1 MDWKKD
7 LTIKPTEG
15 ISLYTVRNMWETDFL
30 KSNKF
35 NGRSFGCPAIP
46 NADVKEV
53 IEDMKGGSCFFI
65 YHPTKKYLTGSKILN
80 G

>member
-1 MDWKKD
+1 MEEV
-7 LTIKPTEG
+7 LV
-15 ISLYTVRNMWETDFL
+15 VRPSPIE
-30 KSNKF
+30 
-35 NGRSFGCPAIP
+35 
-46 NADVKEV
+46 DVKEV

>member
-1 MDWKKD
+1 M
-7 LTIKPTEG
+7 TKPTGG
-15 ISLYTVRNMWETDFL
+15 ILLFMVQNMSENNFL
-30 KSNKF
+30 QSNKF
-35 NGRSFGCPAIP
+35 NGRSFGCPAVP
-46 NADVKEV
+46 NEDVKEV